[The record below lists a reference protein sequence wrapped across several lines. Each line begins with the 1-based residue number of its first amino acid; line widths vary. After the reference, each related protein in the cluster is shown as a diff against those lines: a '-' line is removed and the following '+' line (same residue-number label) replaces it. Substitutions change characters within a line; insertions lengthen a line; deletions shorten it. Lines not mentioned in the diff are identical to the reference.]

1 MAILRCRVLD
11 NAVKC
16 LHSTGPRP
24 TTPERLARLQ
34 QSLCTP
40 KAAPG
45 TTSGSYTLRS
55 RSVRG
60 PRRCTL
66 GRTFRTHGDHTSVT
80 YATSIG
86 GTCISSRATSCGA
99 RNLVVRITQS
109 HAIASSWELRQ
120 TSRPQS
126 SELAHRTAHQRRGS
140 KGVNMWNRDFSS
152 VPRTNWQTIRVISV
166 LLDANYT
173 HSFTLVRRSNREPLQ
188 PQKQTTRPAQPR
200 LQGKPNNR
208 RQWELSNNE
217 LYSSL
222 DGDTCA

>member
-1 MAILRCRVLD
+1 MLRCRVLD

-24 TTPERLARLQ
+24 TTPERLARFQ

-40 KAAPG
+40 RAAPG
-45 TTSGSYTLRS
+45 TNSGSYALRS
-55 RSVRG
+55 RSVRE
-60 PRRCTL
+60 PRRRTL
-66 GRTFRTHGDHTSVT
+66 GRSFRTHGDHTSVT
-80 YATSIG
+80 HATSIG
-86 GTCISSRATSCGA
+86 DTCISSRVTSRSA
-99 RNLVVRITQS
+99 RDLVVRITQS
-109 HAIASSWELRQ
+109 HAIASSWKLRQ

-126 SELAHRTAHQRRGS
+126 SSLAHRMAHQKRGS
-140 KGVNMWNRDFSS
+140 KGVNVWKRDFPS
-152 VPRTNWQTIRVISV
+152 VPRTNWETIRVILA

-173 HSFTLVRRSNREPLQ
+173 HSFTLVRRSNREALQ
-188 PQKQTTRPAQPR
+188 SQKQTTRPAQPR

-208 RQWELSNNE
+208 RQWELSNHQ